1 MAWGWGMVMARDKLW
16 RADGL
21 WHGKFFVTL
30 EGDSIKRVLF
40 RRPARGG
47 LLGQGAAAASYSL

>member
-1 MAWGWGMVMARDKLW
+1 MVMARDKLW
-16 RADGL
+16 RGDGL